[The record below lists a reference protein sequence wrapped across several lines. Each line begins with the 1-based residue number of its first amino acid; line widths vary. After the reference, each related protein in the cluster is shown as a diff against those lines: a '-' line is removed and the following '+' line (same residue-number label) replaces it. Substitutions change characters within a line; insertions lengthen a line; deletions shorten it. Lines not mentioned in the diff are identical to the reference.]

1 MELRKE
7 KEVVKK
13 PSLFMRFLNRV
24 EIVGNKLPD
33 PVTIFVILWFLI
45 IGISAIVA
53 NSGVTAVHPGT
64 GETVAA
70 VNLLSKEQMQLFLKN
85 VVSNFTS
92 FAPLGLVLV
101 TMLGAGLAEKVGM
114 MESLLKSFAGKIPPQ
129 LVTATTILVGIVAN
143 CVADAGFV
151 VFPPLAALI
160 YLGIGRH
167 PLTGMFAAYAGVA
180 AGFSANIIISMSDA
194 LVAGFTIPAAQ
205 IIEAS
210 YTSTP
215 AMNYYF
221 LCASSV
227 LLTVVGT
234 FVTERYIAPRFD
246 GTPYEDTGYDA
257 TAEVTGKEKK
267 ALKYAGLSVLVFVVI
282 VVALCIGPN
291 AFMADTETGS
301 LVSSNS
307 TLMAGMVPLITLL
320 FFIPGVVYG
329 VVAGKIKSDKDVAA
343 LLYDSISGMGSY
355 IVLAFAAGQFLALFN
370 ASNLSSLLAIIGAE
384 WLENVGLTGPT
395 LIIAFVLFSG
405 VINLFVGS
413 MSAKWAIMAP
423 IFVPMFMLLGYSPAL
438 TQMAYR
444 IGDSIT
450 NPMSPIFTYFPVML
464 AYAKKY
470 DKDMGIGTI
479 MSAMLPY
486 SLVFA
491 IAWIL
496 LLLVFIVFNLPL
508 GIGGSIYMTM

>member
-1 MELRKE
+1 MEKKQATAE
-7 KEVVKK
+7 KQ
-13 PSLFMRFLNRV
+13 SLFMRFLNGV
-24 EIVGNKLPD
+24 ERVGNKLPD
-33 PVTIFVILWFLI
+33 PVTIFFALWFVVI
-45 IGISAIVA
+45 AISAIVA
-53 NSGVTAVHPGT
+53 KSGVTAVHPGT
-64 GETVAA
+64 GETVAG
-70 VNLLSKEQMQLFLKN
+70 VNLLSKEQLQLFLSSI
-85 VVSNFTS
+85 VTNFTG

-114 MESLLKSFAGKIPPQ
+114 MEIMLKSVASKIPNK
-129 LVTATTILVGIVAN
+129 LVTAAVIFIGIMAN
-143 CVADAGFV
+143 AVADAGFV

-160 YLGIGRH
+160 YIGIGRH

-180 AGFSANIIISMSDA
+180 AGFSANLIISMLDA

-205 IIEAS
+205 IIDPN

-221 LCASSV
+221 LIVSCFI
-227 LLTVVGT
+227 LTAVGT

-257 TAEVTGKEKK
+257 NAEVTPQEKK
-267 ALKYAGLSVLVFVVI
+267 ALKYAGIAMLIFVVI

-291 AFMADTETGS
+291 AFMKDKETGS
-301 LVSSNS
+301 LLAPAAP
-307 TLMAGMVPLITLL
+307 LMAGMVPLITLL

-329 VVAGKIKSDKDVAA
+329 VVAGKIKNDKDIAA
-343 LLYDSISGMGSY
+343 LLYESMAGMGSY

-370 ASNLSSLLAIIGAE
+370 ASNMSSLLAIKGAE
-384 WLENVGLTGPT
+384 ALKNVGLTGPL
-395 LIIAFVLFSG
+395 LIVAFVVFACF
-405 VINLFVGS
+405 INMFVGS
-413 MSAKWAIMAP
+413 CSAKWAIMAP

-450 NPMSPIFTYFPVML
+450 NPISPIFTYFPVIL

-470 DKDMGIGTI
+470 DKNAGMGTI
-479 MSAMLPY
+479 MSAMLPF
-486 SLVFA
+486 SIIFF
-491 IAWIL
+491 IAWIVL
-496 LLLVFIVFNLPL
+496 LLIFMIANIPL
-508 GIGGSIYMTM
+508 GPNGNIYL

>member
-1 MELRKE
+1 MEKKQATAE
-7 KEVVKK
+7 KQ
-13 PSLFMRFLNRV
+13 SLFMRFLNGV
-24 EIVGNKLPD
+24 ERVGNKLPD
-33 PVTIFVILWFLI
+33 PVTIFFILWFVVI
-45 IGISAIVA
+45 AISAIVA
-53 NSGVTAVHPGT
+53 KSGVTAVHPGT
-64 GETVAA
+64 GETVAG
-70 VNLLSKEQMQLFLKN
+70 VNLLSKEQLQLFLSSI
-85 VVSNFTS
+85 VTNFTG

-114 MESLLKSFAGKIPPQ
+114 MEIMLKSVASKIPNK
-129 LVTATTILVGIVAN
+129 LVTAAVIFIGIMAN
-143 CVADAGFV
+143 AVADAGFV

-160 YLGIGRH
+160 YIGIGRH

-180 AGFSANIIISMSDA
+180 AGFSANLIISMLDA

-205 IIEAS
+205 IIDPN

-221 LCASSV
+221 LIVSCFI
-227 LLTVVGT
+227 LTAVGT

-257 TAEVTGKEKK
+257 NAEVTPQEKK
-267 ALKYAGLSVLVFVVI
+267 ALKYAGIAMLIFVVI

-291 AFMADTETGS
+291 AFMKDKETGS
-301 LVSSNS
+301 LLAPAAP
-307 TLMAGMVPLITLL
+307 LMAGMVPLITLL

-329 VVAGKIKSDKDVAA
+329 VVAGKIKNDKDIAA
-343 LLYDSISGMGSY
+343 LLYESMAGMGSY

-370 ASNLSSLLAIIGAE
+370 SSNMSSLLAIKGAE
-384 WLENVGLTGPT
+384 WLKNIGLTGPL
-395 LIIAFVLFSG
+395 LIVAFVVFACF
-405 VINLFVGS
+405 INMFVGS
-413 MSAKWAIMAP
+413 CSAKWAIMAP

-450 NPMSPIFTYFPVML
+450 NPISPIFTYFPVIL

-470 DKDMGIGTI
+470 DKNAGMGTI
-479 MSAMLPY
+479 MSAMLPF
-486 SLVFA
+486 SIIFF
-491 IAWIL
+491 IAWIVL
-496 LLLVFIVFNLPL
+496 LLIFMIANIPL
-508 GIGGSIYMTM
+508 GPNGNIYL

>member
-1 MELRKE
+1 MEQRKE
-7 KEVVKK
+7 IEIIKK
-13 PSLFMRFLNRV
+13 PSLFMRFLNKV
-24 EIVGNKLPD
+24 EVVGNKLPD
-33 PVTIFVILWFLI
+33 PGTIFAILCVLV
-45 IGISAIVA
+45 IGISAVVA
-53 NSGVTAVHPGT
+53 NSGITAVHPGT
-64 GETVAA
+64 GETVSA
-70 VNLLSKEQMQLFLKN
+70 VNLLSKEQMQLFLKSI
-85 VVSNFTS
+85 VTNFTA

-114 MESLLKSFAGKIPPQ
+114 MESLLKSFADKIPSK
-129 LVTATTILVGIVAN
+129 LVTATIILVGIIAN

-395 LIIAFVLFSG
+395 LIIAFVLFSS

-450 NPMSPIFTYFPVML
+450 NPMSPIFTYFPVIL

-508 GIGGSIYMTM
+508 GIGGSIYMTT

>member
-1 MELRKE
+1 
-7 KEVVKK
+7 
-13 PSLFMRFLNRV
+13 
-24 EIVGNKLPD
+24 
-33 PVTIFVILWFLI
+33 
-45 IGISAIVA
+45 
-53 NSGVTAVHPGT
+53 
-64 GETVAA
+64 
-70 VNLLSKEQMQLFLKN
+70 
-85 VVSNFTS
+85 
-92 FAPLGLVLV
+92 
-101 TMLGAGLAEKVGM
+101 
-114 MESLLKSFAGKIPPQ
+114 
-129 LVTATTILVGIVAN
+129 
-143 CVADAGFV
+143 
-151 VFPPLAALI
+151 
-160 YLGIGRH
+160 
-167 PLTGMFAAYAGVA
+167 
-180 AGFSANIIISMSDA
+180 
-194 LVAGFTIPAAQ
+194 
-205 IIEAS
+205 
-210 YTSTP
+210 
-215 AMNYYF
+215 
-221 LCASSV
+221 
-227 LLTVVGT
+227 
-234 FVTERYIAPRFD
+234 
-246 GTPYEDTGYDA
+246 
-257 TAEVTGKEKK
+257 
-267 ALKYAGLSVLVFVVI
+267 
-282 VVALCIGPN
+282 
-291 AFMADTETGS
+291 MADTETGS

-438 TQMAYR
+438 TQIAYR

-450 NPMSPIFTYFPVML
+450 NPISPIFTYFPVIL

-508 GIGGSIYMTM
+508 GIGGSIYMTT